1 MARGNHVSRPRFL
14 GHLSWIGTLSG
25 ITSGLLGV
33 GGAIVL
39 IPLMTR
45 VLKLGQHKAHG
56 TSLAVVL
63 FTATAAFLG
72 YLRTG
77 NVDVL
82 AAIPLVAGSVVGSPL
97 GARWAHATP
106 AAALRRAFGVLLLV
120 VGARLFLPQLPAGHF
135 LPESGVAALAARVLL
150 GGVTGVLSGFFG
162 VGGGVVLVPALVL
175 LAGVP
180 QHVAQGISL
189 LFIIPTAAAGAWTH
203 HQLGN
208 VERAVVLPIALWSMG
223 GAFAAALVAAS
234 IPAAA
239 LRALF
244 GLFLLATGLR
254 MVLGRRPAAT
264 PAPASPPER

>member
-1 MARGNHVSRPRFL
+1 MSRPRFL

-175 LAGVP
+175 FAGVP